1 MFIQSYLHKFR
12 PFFSLCPEINAQ
24 QTLQISKNAVNKSDN
39 SKWMVK
45 MEYTNTNTNQTSK
58 KNAIAQQTQHVIEIS
73 VCPATFSCPP
83 AFRAHSIFPV
93 EISPGVPKNMIR
105 WLTITT
111 VIPMHLPNNEIIM
124 QYAIFMLVFNLFKNQ
139 SCVSSF
145 HTDLTKKIRA
155 ELFRMSWFPSFCVH
169 SLLKSYVSC
178 GCWCL
183 RCTKLMV
190 WIINAS
196 PKLSDA

>member
-1 MFIQSYLHKFR
+1 MNGKNGIHEHKYK
-12 PFFSLCPEINAQ
+12 PNVE
-24 QTLQISKNAVNKSDN
+24 
-39 SKWMVK
+39 
-45 MEYTNTNTNQTSK
+45 K
-58 KNAIAQQTQHVIEIS
+58 KNAIVQQTQHVIEIS

-111 VIPMHLPNNEIIM
+111 VIPMHSPNNEIIM

-145 HTDLTKKIRA
+145 TNWPDKENPSRIIPNVVISIILCSQFVKK
-155 ELFRMSWFPSFCVH
+155 
-169 SLLKSYVSC
+169 
-178 GCWCL
+178 L
-183 RCTKLMV
+183 RFVRVLMFALHKV
-190 WIINAS
+190 DGMNN
-196 PKLSDA
+196 